1 MLMENP
7 KLSYFVIVSGFAP
20 RRFRTRLPVV
30 VGQLFPLFDRRHVV
44 AAGWEG
50 DRYVVHVA

>member
-1 MLMENP
+1 MENP